1 MGTHLWKNWH
11 AWRDRQ
17 PEIENCDSEL
27 QSDID
32 FQGRPVSF
40 GPYTLS
46 PITRS
51 PSSVG
56 PAIVLHSGLHADTI
70 PQLIID
76 GKLAATDYSAWHGG
90 ADEDEIAALT
100 SLILGVRLRYAG
112 TFRRSGIHENIGDLP
127 PMRHEVPRLVR
138 PGRPGREM
146 LPRTVT
152 RPTHTAGLTRL
163 DTFPSLDELSQVAIV
178 RAARSYADA
187 IWWANEDP
195 NQSWLQLVTA
205 VEIAAKARQNLIE
218 DDLALLKEFLPKVW
232 AALETVSDDDRQEV
246 ATELASLSGATRS
259 FVDFV
264 CECAPPPPADR
275 RPQYDTVNW
284 EKMRSHARIIYSHRS
299 RALHAG
305 VPFPLPMLQDPA
317 VDDAGT
323 IQEVAGGNST
333 AGLGGI
339 WKAREYPMN
348 LSTFE
353 HIARGA
359 ILRWWDELIDDASD
373 LTVRPPSESVQ
384 TGCPPTRSRLG
395 SPPGP

>member
-11 AWRDRQ
+11 AWRDQR
-17 PEIENCDSEL
+17 PELENCDSEL
-27 QSDID
+27 QSDIS
-32 FQGRPVSF
+32 FQGPPVSF

-56 PAIVLHSGLHADTI
+56 PAIVLHSGIHADLI
-70 PQLIID
+70 PRPVVN
-76 GKLAATDYSAWHGG
+76 GELAAPDVSAWHGG

-112 TFRRSGIHENIGDLP
+112 TFRLSGFHENIGDLP
-127 PMRHEVPRLVR
+127 PVHREVPRLVR
-138 PGRPGREM
+138 PGRPGREI

-152 RPTHTAGLTRL
+152 RPADLAGLTRL
-163 DTFPSLDELSQVAIV
+163 DTFPYLDEGSQVAIV

-205 VEIAAKARQNLIE
+205 VELAAKARQSRTK
-218 DDLALLKEFLPKVW
+218 DHLALLEEFLPRVW
-232 AALETVSDDDRQEV
+232 AALDTVSDEARQKV
-246 ATELASLSGATRS
+246 AKELAPLSGATRS

-264 CECAPPPPADR
+264 CECAPPPPAN
-275 RPQYDTVNW
+275 RPPRDEAVNW
-284 EKMRSHARIIYSHRS
+284 EDMRSHATTIYRHRS
-299 RALHAG
+299 MALHAG
-305 VPFPLPMLQDPA
+305 VPFPLPMLEDPA
-317 VDDAGT
+317 VDDADT
-323 IQEVAGGNST
+323 IQEVAGGHST

-339 WKAREYPMN
+339 WKASDYPMN

-359 ILRWWDELIDDASD
+359 ILRWWDELIGAAGNV
-373 LTVRPPSESVQ
+373 TVRLPSQSVQ
-384 TGCPPTRSRLG
+384 TGCPPARSRLG
-395 SPPGP
+395 SLPGP